1 VTVRVGAYERL
12 AATTVVIALGLALSL
27 ITTQAIL
34 WITVCF
40 VGGIACIGADHAI
53 HARWQRQRRGT
64 YDALL
69 WVFPTTVVAGSF
81 AVIRLPFFDS
91 PSTAIPAVLGCAL
104 MYAGIVI
111 CQMHSLTPGQRG
123 FRTARFILSLLAH
136 IGACAIY
143 AGIYAP
149 RYRSLVSATAIAI
162 VTVLFAIEI
171 LRGGQLG
178 ALRTLAYSLLLGAIV
193 GEVTWV
199 LNYWPI
205 APQFGGVLLMV
216 TLYVAAGVLQTQSTK
231 QRSRSDILEF
241 IVVGL
246 SAIGIVLGFGVAA
259 S

>member
-1 VTVRVGAYERL
+1 MTVQVGAYERL
-12 AATTVVIALGLALSL
+12 AATTVVVALGLALSL
-27 ITTQAIL
+27 ITTQMVL
-34 WITVCF
+34 WTTVLL
-40 VGGIACIGADHAI
+40 VGGIACVGADHAI
-53 HARWQRQRRGT
+53 HARWQRQRRGS
-64 YDALL
+64 YDVLL
-69 WVFPTTVVAGSF
+69 WVFPTTVVVGSF
-81 AVIRLPFFDS
+81 AVVRLPFFDS
-91 PSTAIPAVLGCAL
+91 PQTALTAVLGCAL

-111 CQMHSLTPGQRG
+111 CQMHSLTPGQHG

-136 IGACAIY
+136 IGAFAIY

-171 LRGGQLG
+171 LRSGQLG
-178 ALRTLAYSLLLGAIV
+178 APRTLGYSVLLGAIV

-216 TLYVAAGVLQTQSTK
+216 TLYVAAGVLQTQSSG
-231 QRSRSDILEF
+231 QRNRRDILEF

-246 SAIGIVLGFGVAA
+246 AAIGIVLGFGVVTG
-259 S
+259 